1 MLREKTTLLSVRAK
15 KIEINTGGT
24 ACRAIEWK
32 TIEQKKAL
40 AYNEKR
46 RRENEGY
53 RTIVDRELLLLL
65 CFCVLAPISGERETL
80 VNSYLSGIVFP
91 GHFWLL

>member
-1 MLREKTTLLSVRAK
+1 MENHRT
-15 KIEINTGGT
+15 
-24 ACRAIEWK
+24 
-32 TIEQKKAL
+32 KKAL

-80 VNSYLSGIVFP
+80 VNSYLSGIVFQVIF
-91 GHFWLL
+91 GCYDVKD